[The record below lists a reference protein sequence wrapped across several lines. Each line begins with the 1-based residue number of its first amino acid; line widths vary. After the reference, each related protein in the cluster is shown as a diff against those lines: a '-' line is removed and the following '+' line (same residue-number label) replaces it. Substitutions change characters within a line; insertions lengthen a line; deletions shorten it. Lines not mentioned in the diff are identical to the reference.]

1 MRRGN
6 RSEDIR
12 VEISSCI
19 VASERREKDENTRGG
34 HDRLSRKRRETD
46 ICRAA
51 RDLLVRD
58 RADPSPFPRGSAA
71 RVREIHA

>member
-19 VASERREKDENTRGG
+19 VASERREKDENTREEGARSFIEKEKR
-34 HDRLSRKRRETD
+34 DRYLSRGKRSA
-46 ICRAA
+46 C
-51 RDLLVRD
+51 
-58 RADPSPFPRGSAA
+58 PR
-71 RVREIHA
+71 